1 MVVCSVVVEVV
12 EVWGCVEA
20 QPDKLPMTETRRQE
34 RRNFFIYWEYGKRE
48 AHLLM
53 QAHLRLMLGGCGC
66 RRFFDNDFS
75 GDHLITVLR
84 VIDGH
89 GSARFYRFT

>member
-12 EVWGCVEA
+12 EVRGCVEA
-20 QPDKLPMTETRRQE
+20 QPEKLPMTETSKQE
-34 RRNFFIYWEYGKRE
+34 SRNFFIYWESCKRTV
-48 AHLLM
+48 HLLM
-53 QAHLRLMLGGCGC
+53 QAHLDPLGCC
-66 RRFFDNDFS
+66 CRRRFFDNDFC
-75 GDHLITVLR
+75 GDHLIAVFR